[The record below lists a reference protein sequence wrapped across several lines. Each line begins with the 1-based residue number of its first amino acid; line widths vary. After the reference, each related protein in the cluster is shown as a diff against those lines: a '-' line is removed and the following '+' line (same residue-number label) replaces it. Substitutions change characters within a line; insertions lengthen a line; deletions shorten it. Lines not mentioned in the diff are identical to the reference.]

1 MIIVIEGGDQAGK
14 KTQSE
19 LLAKALKARKLK
31 TKLFSFPDYST
42 PIGKEI
48 ERYLHGKRKFPPQ
61 VIHCLLAA
69 NRWEKVNEIQKAIS
83 KNSILIMNRYYQSNL
98 IYGLINGLKA
108 EWLEHLDAG
117 LPKADL
123 VIVLD
128 IHPKESFRR
137 KKSNRDKFEKNKEFS
152 QKVSST
158 YRIIAKKK
166 NWKLVDASR
175 SKEEVHKSILK
186 IFSKNVIEVS
196 HCCPSFSRERL
207 EKVHF

>member
-14 KTQSE
+14 KTQTE
-19 LLAKALKARKLK
+19 LLLKALKKRKIK
-31 TKLFSFPDYST
+31 TTTFSFPDYTT

-48 ERYLHGKRKFPPQ
+48 SKYLDGKRKFPPQ

-69 NRWEKVNEIQKAIS
+69 NRWEKVNEIKNAIS

-108 EWLEHLDAG
+108 DWLEHLDAG

-128 IHPKESFRR
+128 VNPKESFRR

-152 QKVSST
+152 QKVSKT
-158 YRIIAKKK
+158 YREIAKKK
-166 NWKLVDASR
+166 HWKLVDASR
-175 SKEEVHKSILK
+175 SKEEVHNSILK
-186 IFSKNVIEVS
+186 IFSKK
-196 HCCPSFSRERL
+196 FL
-207 EKVHF
+207 T